1 MKNKDFLL
9 LIFSLTLLCC
19 ACTKNNDRLFNEFGL
34 NKEHLS
40 KVTTI
45 LENKA
50 VVIDCSL
57 EEFKKFQQQ
66 FYISGF
72 NDWHEFHGIVG
83 VDNITIF
90 NFVSRK
96 LLYSCKFIKGSLVK
110 HDIYSPVAVYDRQ
123 YKKLY
128 LVMASDLGG

>member
-50 VVIDCSL
+50 VVIDC
-57 EEFKKFQQQ
+57 
-66 FYISGF
+66 
-72 NDWHEFHGIVG
+72 
-83 VDNITIF
+83 
-90 NFVSRK
+90 
-96 LLYSCKFIKGSLVK
+96 
-110 HDIYSPVAVYDRQ
+110 
-123 YKKLY
+123 
-128 LVMASDLGG
+128 